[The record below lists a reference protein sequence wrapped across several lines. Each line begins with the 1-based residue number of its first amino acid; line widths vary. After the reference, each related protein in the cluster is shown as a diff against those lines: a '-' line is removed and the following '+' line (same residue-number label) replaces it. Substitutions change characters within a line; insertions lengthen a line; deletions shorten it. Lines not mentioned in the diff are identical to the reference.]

1 MSEDTGTGSD
11 PTIEAEAFRQILHR
25 ETARIV
31 ANRLSELPSSGYR
44 TWENLSREERSN
56 ITGWVELVF
65 IAQIE
70 AYGPALH
77 LAGVQANVE

>member
-1 MSEDTGTGSD
+1 MSEETGVGSG
-11 PTIEAEAFRQILHR
+11 PTIEADAFRQILHR

-31 ANRLSELPSSGYR
+31 ANRLSESPSSGYG
-44 TWENLSREERSN
+44 TWENLSCEERRN
-56 ITGWVELVF
+56 ITGWVELVI